1 MAELKIS
8 FAKLNGKLPR
18 SRALH
23 FLQMADLAVEHI
35 VAEGVYAHTAEFLR
49 LGAQPRAVQ
58 FWESGSFLT
67 RSLVYRSQQPYL

>member
-23 FLQMADLAVEHI
+23 FLQMADLAFEHI